1 MGSLFYRNSRLT
13 VLVIGLILVAGAAA
27 FQSLAR
33 QEDPTLSRRFGTVTT
48 FFPGASALRVESLVT
63 EKLEGRL
70 QELHEI
76 EELDSTSRTGLS
88 VIQIQLADE
97 YDEDTV
103 DQVWSKVRDKLAD
116 ARGELPAGVSDPEF
130 ADRTSTA
137 VTLLVSLAW
146 EGEGAAPLGV
156 LTRLAEELEN
166 RLRNLPGTRETE
178 LHGEAAEEVRV
189 SVDPLALAAA
199 NLTVRNVSNAIARAD
214 AKMPAGQL
222 RNASND
228 LLIEVGGELDSLA
241 RIREVPLRRE
251 PDGRF
256 LRVGDIS
263 SVEKTVR
270 EPPTSLALPGG
281 RRGVV
286 VSATMETP
294 RRVDLWAE
302 RARKVVEEFRA
313 EVPDGVAYEVI
324 FDQSMYTEERLTSL
338 VGNLLLG
345 SALVVGVLFFM
356 MGWRSALIVASA
368 LPLTVAAVLAQLNWL
383 GVPLHQT
390 SVTGLIIAL
399 GLLIDN
405 AIVVVEEFRLE
416 RREGLPPE
424 QAVVATV
431 RKLAVPL
438 AASTVTTVL
447 AFLPIV
453 LMSGAPGEFVG
464 PISIGVI
471 LSVVTSF
478 VLSMTLIVAF
488 AGVFDREPDL
498 AGGRE
503 RWWQQGYRHE
513 ELLRAYRRSI
523 HICLTRPWVGVAVSL
538 VLPVFGFAVAGT
550 LSEQFFPANDR
561 NQFQVQ
567 LVLPAQASLAETTA
581 NALRAREIIHAHPEV
596 TESHWFVGESAP
608 RVFYTMFNVEEGVS
622 SYAGAYVTT
631 RSPDATEALLAPL
644 QTELIEAF
652 PNARVVALPFEQ
664 GPPFEAPIEV
674 RLRGPDLEALR
685 SLGDE
690 VRAVL
695 AQSAGITFTTAK
707 LAGGEPKL
715 VIDAD
720 EDQAGLVGI
729 QLGDIA
735 DQLNARLEGAVG
747 GSVLEANQELPV
759 RVRVA
764 GSERESMSRI
774 VAGRVLAPVRPGDT
788 ARADVPGVPLAAF
801 TEVRLVPELSGI
813 TRRDGERINTVQAFL
828 EPYTLIS
835 DSLADFQ
842 RRLDAS
848 GFALPQGYHM
858 EFGGED
864 ESRDDALGKL
874 AAFALPLFV
883 VMVGS
888 IVLTFNSFRMAG
900 VIFVVAF
907 LSVGL
912 ALMGVWLFGYPMG
925 FVAIVGTMGLVGLAI
940 NGAIVVLTALR
951 TDRRSAD
958 ADVDQTAEVVIDATR
973 HILATTLTT
982 IAGFTPLILF
992 GGRFW
997 PPMAT
1002 AIAGGV
1008 CGAAILALYM
1018 VPSLFIAM
1026 RRRDVALARRAEVAG
1041 PPQPLRVVGDTLRRV
1056 SNAVPY
1062 LGSPGR

>member
-1 MGSLFYRNSRLT
+1 MGSLFYRNPRLT
-13 VLVIGLILVAGAAA
+13 LLAIGLILVAGASA

-103 DQVWSKVRDKLAD
+103 DEVWSKVRDKLAD

-199 NLTVRNVSNAIARAD
+199 NLTVREVSNAIARAD

-222 RNASND
+222 RSASND
-228 LLIEVGGELDSLA
+228 LLLEVGGELESLA

-251 PDGRF
+251 GDGRF

-263 SVEKTVR
+263 TVEKAVR

-302 RARKVVEEFRA
+302 RARDVAEEFRA

-324 FDQSMYTEERLTSL
+324 FDQSIYTEERLSSL

-453 LMSGAPGEFVG
+453 LMPGAPGEFVG

-478 VLSMTLIVAF
+478 VFSMTLIVTF
-488 AGVFDREPDL
+488 AGVFDRGPD
-498 AGGRE
+498 ARE
-503 RWWQQGYRHE
+503 DRGRWWQQGFHHE
-513 ELLRAYRRSI
+513 ELLRAYRRSL
-523 HICLTRPWVGVAVSL
+523 HVCLTRPWIGVAVSV
-538 VLPVFGFAVAGT
+538 VLPLFGFAVAGT

-561 NQFQVQ
+561 DQFQVQ

-631 RSPDATEALLAPL
+631 QSADATEALLGPL
-644 QTELIEAF
+644 QAELIEAF

-674 RLRGPDLEALR
+674 RLRGPNLEVLR
-685 SLGDE
+685 TLGDE
-690 VRAVL
+690 VRALL
-695 AQSAGITFTTAK
+695 ALSDGITFTVAK

-774 VAGRVLAPVRPGDT
+774 AAGRVLAPVRPGDT
-788 ARADVPGVPLAAF
+788 ARGDVPGVPLAAL

-813 TRRDGERINTVQAFL
+813 TRRDGERTNTLQAFL

-883 VMVGS
+883 VMAGS

-958 ADVDQTAEVVIDATR
+958 ADVEQTAEVVLDATR

-1008 CGAAILALYM
+1008 SGAAILALYM

-1026 RRRDVALARRAEVAG
+1026 RRRDVALARRAEAEG
-1041 PPQPLRVVGDTLRRV
+1041 PLQPLRVVGATLRRV
-1056 SNAVPY
+1056 SNAVLY